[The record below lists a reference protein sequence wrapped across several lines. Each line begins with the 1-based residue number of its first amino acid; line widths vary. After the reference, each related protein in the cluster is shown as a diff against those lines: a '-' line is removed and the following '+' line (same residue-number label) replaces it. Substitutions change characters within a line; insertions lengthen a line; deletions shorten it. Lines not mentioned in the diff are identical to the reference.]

1 MMRLLLP
8 LLLAPMLLSG
18 CATPKYACGVP
29 DGIGCKPL
37 SEVQRIAQNGTLKLR
52 EAPDHLN
59 NDTGE
64 KPRSDLEKLISG
76 KAKSEPQQPVIETR
90 STQGVVATVSPGMPI
105 LTPPRTLRV
114 WVARWSDD
122 EGTLHDETYLYL
134 RLDNGQWRLE

>member
-1 MMRLLLP
+1 MMRLILP
-8 LLLAPMLLSG
+8 LLFAPLLLSG

-37 SEVQRIAQNGTLKLR
+37 SEVQQMAQNGTLKLR

-59 NDTGE
+59 SSTGE
-64 KPRSDLEKLISG
+64 KPRSDLEKLVSG
-76 KAKSEPQQPVIETR
+76 KARSEPQQPVIETR
-90 STQGVVATVSPGMPI
+90 NTQGVVANVTPGTPI
-105 LTPPRTLRV
+105 LVPPRTLRV

>member
-1 MMRLLLP
+1 MMRLVLS

-37 SEVQRIAQNGTLKLR
+37 SEVQQMAQNGTLKLR

-59 NDTGE
+59 SSTRD
-64 KPRSDLEKLISG
+64 KPRSDLEKLVNS
-76 KAKSEPQQPVIETR
+76 KAVTKPTQAVIADKH
-90 STQGVVATVSPGMPI
+90 GVVATVSPGMPI

-122 EGTLHDETYLYL
+122 EGALHDETYLYL